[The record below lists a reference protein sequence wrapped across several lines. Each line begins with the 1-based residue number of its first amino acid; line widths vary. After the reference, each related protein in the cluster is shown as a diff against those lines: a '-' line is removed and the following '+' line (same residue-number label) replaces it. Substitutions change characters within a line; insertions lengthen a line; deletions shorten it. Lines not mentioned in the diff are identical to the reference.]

1 MDHRRTRQGHESA
14 WNKFDSSNLPTLA
27 GRVLGSYRLMSRLG
41 EGGMGVVYLGEHIR
55 LNKMVAIKVVR
66 RELTDRP
73 EILSRFFNEARAVN
87 DIGHPNIVSIFDF
100 VEKSDEDPP
109 IVYMVLEYLSG
120 ETLADHIANNGA
132 MDPEE
137 TVRIGLQMTDALSA
151 IHRAK
156 VLHRDLKPE
165 NIFLCETEDGSPL
178 PVKLLDFGVAKQ
190 ISDVPN
196 DDITE
201 PGMTVGTPEFMA
213 PEQILDRKLDER
225 MDIYVV
231 GMVLYNMLT
240 GDVPF
245 RADAL
250 GKLLKQHLKE
260 PPLAINLVR
269 SGGKRV
275 PPALEKLVMKCM
287 EKAPENR
294 YQTAQELHDALAT
307 CMPGTE
313 KALEAQASPSGSGR
327 WIMMGLALA
336 VIVLAVAVVL
346 LLMIK

>member
-1 MDHRRTRQGHESA
+1 MDSRRTRQGHETAANRFAASE
-14 WNKFDSSNLPTLA
+14 LPTLA
-27 GRVLGSYRLMSRLG
+27 GRVLGSYRLVSRLG

-55 LNKMVAIKVVR
+55 LNRMVAIKVVR
-66 RELTDRP
+66 RELTSQP
-73 EILSRFFNEARAVN
+73 EVLNRFFNEARAVN
-87 DIGHPNIVSIFDF
+87 DIGHPNIVSIVDF

-120 ETLADHIANNGA
+120 ETLAEHIDNNGA

-137 TVRIGLQMTDALSA
+137 VVRIGLQITDALAA
-151 IHRAK
+151 IHKAK

-165 NIFLCETEDGSPL
+165 NIFLCETEDGSPT
-178 PVKLLDFGVAKQ
+178 PVKLLDFGVAKD
-190 ISDVPN
+190 ISDLSQ

-201 PGMTVGTPEFMA
+201 PGITVGTPEFMA

-240 GDVPF
+240 GDIPF
-245 RADAL
+245 KAEAL

-260 PPLAINLVR
+260 PPMPMAMVR
-269 SGGKRV
+269 AGGKRV
-275 PPALEKLVMKCM
+275 PPALEQLVMRCM
-287 EKAPENR
+287 EKAPDLR
-294 YQTAQELHDALAT
+294 FQTAEELHQALST
-307 CMPGTE
+307 CLPGTE
-313 KALEAQASPSGSGR
+313 KPQAAEPVKGGSGR
-327 WIMMGLALA
+327 WIMMGLAVA

-346 LLMIK
+346 LLMVK